1 MNIGQAATA
10 SNVSAK
16 MIRYYESIGLIE
28 AVTRTEAGY
37 RVYQESDVHIL
48 KFIRRCRDLGF
59 SIEQI
64 SKLIALWQDRDRA
77 SSEVKAMAVAHIHEL
92 RTKIDELESM
102 ARTLEHLANNCH
114 GDGRPDCPIIEDLAA
129 K

>member
-1 MNIGQAATA
+1 MNIGQAASA

-28 AVTRTEAGY
+28 AVVRTEAGY
-37 RVYQESDVHIL
+37 RVYQENDIHIL
-48 KFIRRCRDLGF
+48 KFVRRCRDLGF

-77 SSEVKAMAVAHIHEL
+77 SSEVKAMAVDHIKEL
-92 RTKIDELESM
+92 RSKINELESM
-102 ARTLEHLANNCH
+102 ARTLEHLAENCQ
-114 GDGRPDCPIIEDLAA
+114 GDERPNCPIIRDLASE
-129 K
+129 